1 MRCASESSLSNRTLS
16 GFTLIE
22 VLTVVILIGVVTAFV
37 ASSWGRFSER
47 VRARSHSDEL
57 MESILLARSDA
68 MARMRLSGIA
78 IDTGARRFM
87 RFVDSDSV
95 GVLGRYD
102 EGIDSILEP
111 WAKLDTQLVI
121 RGADCSEMASG
132 MAHVVFSPD
141 GASLSQL
148 SLQLEARRG
157 GFAARIF
164 LLPAT
169 GLATMEVL

>member
-1 MRCASESSLSNRTLS
+1 MRHASASASSGSVAS

-22 VLTVVILIGVVTAFV
+22 VLTVLILIGLVTGFV
-37 ASSWGRFSER
+37 ASSWGRFTER
-47 VRARSHSDEL
+47 IRARSHSDEL
-57 MESILLARSDA
+57 MEGILLARSDA

-78 IDTGARRFM
+78 IDTAARRYI

-102 EGIDSILEP
+102 EGVDSVLAP
-111 WAKLDTQLVI
+111 WIKLDTQLVI
-121 RGADCSEMASG
+121 READCSEMGSG
-132 MAHVVFSPD
+132 TAHVVFSAD
-141 GASLSQL
+141 GTSLSQL
-148 SLQLEARRG
+148 SLLLGARRG